1 MKDESRFLDKV
12 EESLD
17 TEKKVDQQSGR
28 RMMTDFQVIGHPGK
42 EISKKLDMKNF
53 NCEKY
58 QA

>member
-1 MKDESRFLDKV
+1 
-12 EESLD
+12 
-17 TEKKVDQQSGR
+17 
-28 RMMTDFQVIGHPGK
+28 MTDFQVIGHPGK